1 MSKNHPDQNTII
13 RNKKERDKA
22 HAVLREQQCSEQFA
36 NMSKPRQQNSTV
48 SCLNFLARKKYF
60 TILKKTLQKLF

>member
-1 MSKNHPDQNTII
+1 MVRCRVHLLISYGKIDDSLSKEKVLKII
-13 RNKKERDKA
+13 NQLKDKL
-22 HAVLREQQCSEQFA
+22 HLEGFF
-36 NMSKPRQQNSTV
+36 V